1 MYFWDQIILW
11 NSESA
16 NVWFV
21 VRMVVSVTR
30 LGDFWKFLA
39 TKFLAKEAQMIGNS
53 MGYFEKPY
61 SYLKTALATFSAT
74 LGKTRATF
82 YSNIWSHWERQAA
95 KNKRKIKWKQ
105 LL

>member
-1 MYFWDQIILW
+1 MYFWHQIILW

-39 TKFLAKEAQMIGNS
+39 TKFLAKEVQIIGKFL
-53 MGYFEKPY
+53 GYFEKPLMKKCIGY
-61 SYLKTALATFSAT
+61 FLHIFWKK
-74 LGKTRATF
+74 LGYF
-82 YSNIWSHWERQAA
+82 LLQHLSHW
-95 KNKRKIKWKQ
+95 WY
-105 LL
+105 

>member
-30 LGDFWKFLA
+30 LGDFWKFLS
-39 TKFLAKEAQMIGNS
+39 TKFLAKEVQIICKFL
-53 MGYFEKPY
+53 GYFEKHLMKKCIGI
-61 SYLKTALATFSAT
+61 SVGGGGSM
-74 LGKTRATF
+74 GKLNDLCDAK
-82 YSNIWSHWERQAA
+82 SER
-95 KNKRKIKWKQ
+95 
-105 LL
+105 